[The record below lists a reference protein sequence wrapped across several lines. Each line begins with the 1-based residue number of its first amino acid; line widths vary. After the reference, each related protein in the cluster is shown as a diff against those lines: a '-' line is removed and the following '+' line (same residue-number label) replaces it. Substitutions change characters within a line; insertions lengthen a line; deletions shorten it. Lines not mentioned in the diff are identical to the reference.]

1 MRVRSLAVTLDKRG
15 RSCGRNLDV
24 SFERTSKYRYRQR
37 YIRDFVDCVI
47 SIRPHQHWIFPGA
60 QCPSTLIL
68 SQTRV
73 HFIITVVG
81 GLGVATIFTPNKTF

>member
-1 MRVRSLAVTLDKRG
+1 MVEIWMFHSRERVGIGID
-15 RSCGRNLDV
+15 
-24 SFERTSKYRYRQR
+24 
-37 YIRDFVDCVI
+37 IRDFVDCVI
-47 SIRPHQHWIFPGA
+47 SICPHQHWIFPGA